1 MALISDRIN
10 TWVEDR
16 ITAWKERLRGW
27 AISVISLGVEAFF
40 NILGKSIAKKLKPA
54 IDKIEANVEI
64 PPELK
69 PIFEELKNPTGESAA
84 SIGHSFTGSLVSGAI
99 GTLTDWLLRP
109 LITGLS
115 NAPHF
120 HLPKPEILIALRQH
134 NVITLDN
141 YHSSMRGHGIP
152 PEHSD
157 LLLYLASPRFPSEVV
172 GPLWLRD
179 KEKYG
184 VWWAD
189 VEQLGLAPERIEILK
204 ELAHRIP
211 MVQDI
216 IRYVVKE
223 VYNPEVY
230 KAFGQDQ
237 EYPEV
242 AEKDALMAG
251 VRPDYL
257 LKEWI
262 AHWVLPSSG
271 QGFDLLHRGEITEDE
286 LDKLLKAL
294 DIMPF
299 WREKLTAL
307 SWDVPNR
314 IELRML
320 ARYGL
325 VDKEFLLTALKNV
338 GLREDYRDILADLML
353 AQGMMTDLSKRYSNK
368 WINSDEVKAELKA
381 SGMSQII
388 QDRIYSWVIKN
399 AGPERTASQ
408 RQLTEALVVKGVKKG
423 DLTWDEGVERLMAM
437 NYNEEE
443 ANLRMAID
451 IEVVEAEPTS
461 ELTVRTDTIR
471 RQRRQRLINRDQEIA
486 SLLDLGLEVGLAT
499 AYADNDDLRLAKET
513 AGG

>member
-1 MALISDRIN
+1 MALISERIN

-16 ITAWKERLRGW
+16 IKAWKERLRGW

-40 NILGKSIAKKLKPA
+40 NVLGKSMSKILKPA

-84 SIGHSFTGSLVSGAI
+84 SIGHQFTGSLVSGAI
-99 GTLTDWLLRP
+99 GTLTDWLLR
-109 LITGLS
+109 GLVDKMS
-115 NAPHF
+115 HVAGF
-120 HLPKPEILIALRQH
+120 HLPKPEVLIALRQH
-134 NVITLDN
+134 NIITLDS
-141 YHSSMRGHGIP
+141 YHDAMRGHGIGP
-152 PEHSD
+152 DNSD

-223 VYNPEVY
+223 VYNPAVY

-237 EYPEV
+237 EYPQV

-271 QGFDLLHRGEITEDE
+271 QGFDLLHRGEITEEE

-299 WREKLTAL
+299 WRQKLTAL

-368 WINSDEVKAELKA
+368 WINSDEVKAELKV
-381 SGMSQII
+381 SGMSQVI

-399 AGPERTASQ
+399 AGPERTKDPRS
-408 RQLTEALVVKGVKKG
+408 LTEALIVKGVKKG
-423 DLTWDEGVERLMAM
+423 DLTWEEGVERLMAM

-443 ANLRMAID
+443 ANLRLAID

-471 RQRRQRLINRDQEIA
+471 RQRRQRLISRDQEIA

-499 AYADNDDLRLAKET
+499 AYADNDNLRLVKET
-513 AGG
+513 TGG